1 MNCETPINKNIKK
14 QLFSRFIELYFQLL
28 NIIKSKFEKHSD
40 FKVFYQKNILL
51 KKTNIKLFIKT
62 WHDSVTLQYFNQIM
76 NGEIQYF
83 FDNVDT
89 VIKTEYLKKYFGYF
103 KQVYVTLDESVV
115 NHVLTIIQDLTKI
128 TFLYY
133 KNE

>member
-1 MNCETPINKNIKK
+1 MLK
-14 QLFSRFIELYFQLL
+14 
-28 NIIKSKFEKHSD
+28 KHSD

-103 KQVYVTLDESVV
+103 KQVYITLDESVV